1 LHCGVARARAAL
13 LLVPA
18 ALAAALVVSGGSSSD
33 PRTPA
38 ALAGLPPPFLTV
50 AVLGDGG
57 LSAGVDAYGDIVDL
71 RTEPAGTALIDN
83 PAARQ
88 EAGTVAADTGIVP
101 RVSADGGG
109 AEVPLWRA
117 DSVSQRYLPDTNVL
131 RTTASFADARVRI
144 ECAALGGELGCVSS
158 GSGRGRPRV
167 SFARNLDDSAGRVH
181 LDDSAAGRIVRS
193 AIAADRRWL
202 AGARPL
208 GGGAPAWARRLYGR
222 SLLVLRALTD
232 QRSGALAAG
241 ARDGWAYVW
250 PRDAGAAAIAL
261 EAAGY
266 RSEARRMAGFLRRLD
281 LGAAARFEGNG
292 DPVPGRPAQ
301 GDAWGWTAA
310 AARATGLPPPPG
322 RPPPWRDRADYQEK
336 SSGDYL
342 ANAIASPAPTA
353 DGPKC
358 PCIGD
363 ISSRRLGFW
372 TRRGLVREADE
383 PASGLDS
390 AAAWA
395 VRPFPR
401 PELFPAVRATLE
413 RLLGR
418 GGRFGIVP
426 SEDWPGTDPW
436 TAPTAWSAWSL
447 AGLSRLDGR
456 SPTAARDRASALR
469 LLADLRRAATPAG
482 LLPERVDARS
492 GVPVSTTPLAWSHA
506 FAILA
511 LRQLW
516 PGRRPISA
524 DPSRR
529 QAGRRQRD
537 SQ

>member
-1 LHCGVARARAAL
+1 LHCGVARARAAPV
-13 LLVPA
+13 LVLA
-18 ALAAALVVSGGSSSD
+18 ALAAALVVSGDSSSD
-33 PRTPA
+33 PHTPA

-71 RTEPAGTALIDN
+71 RAEPAGRALIDN

-101 RVSADGGG
+101 RVSAGGG
-109 AEVPLWRA
+109 TAKVPLWRA
-117 DSVSQRYLPDTNVL
+117 GSVSQRYLPDTGVL
-131 RTTASFADARVRI
+131 RTTASFAGAWVTI

-158 GSGRGRPRV
+158 SGGRRPLRV
-167 SFARNLDDSAGRVH
+167 SFARNLIGGGGRVH
-181 LDDSAAGRIVRS
+181 LDDGAARRIVAA
-193 AIAADRRWL
+193 AIPADRGWL

-222 SLLVLRALTD
+222 SLLVLRSLAD
-232 QRSGALAAG
+232 RRSGALAAG

-261 EAAGY
+261 AAAGY
-266 RSEARRMAGFLRRLD
+266 RPEARRVAGFLRRLD
-281 LGAAARFEGNG
+281 LSSAARFEGNG
-292 DPVPGRPAQ
+292 DPVPGRPAE

-336 SSGDYL
+336 SPGDYL
-342 ANAIASPAPTA
+342 ANAIAAPAA
-353 DGPKC
+353 DGPRTSL
-358 PCIGD
+358 GLRF
-363 ISSRRLGFW
+363 SARRQGFS
-372 TRRGLVREADE
+372 TRQGLVREVGKL
-383 PASGLDS
+383 ASGLDS

-401 PELFPAVRATLE
+401 PELFPAVRATLV
-413 RLLGR
+413 RLLDR

-426 SEDWPGTDPW
+426 SEGWPGTDPW

-456 SPTAARDRASALR
+456 SSTAARDRASALR

-482 LLPERVDARS
+482 LLPERVDASS

-516 PGRRPISA
+516 PARR
-524 DPSRR
+524 
-529 QAGRRQRD
+529 
-537 SQ
+537 